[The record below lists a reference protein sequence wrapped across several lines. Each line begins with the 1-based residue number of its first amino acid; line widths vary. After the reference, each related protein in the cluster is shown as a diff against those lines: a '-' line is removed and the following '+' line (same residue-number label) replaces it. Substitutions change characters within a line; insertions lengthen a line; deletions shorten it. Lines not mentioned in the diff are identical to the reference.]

1 MSNAQIA
8 TTIAIL
14 AIIVGP
20 ILSVVGVLL
29 TVRFTRKSDKEEI
42 KVSEKDST
50 TAQFVALTEGYQAT
64 FEQLK
69 EDIAEAKAE
78 AASNKQET
86 ARLTIRVN
94 DLEKINAE
102 QKTTID
108 ENTKERDEILKY
120 LEEVVNMVPVPPGP
134 PPRPS
139 RWRVKSGV

>member
-1 MSNAQIA
+1 MSSNQIA
-8 TTIAIL
+8 TTIAI
-14 AIIVGP
+14 AAVFVGP
-20 ILSVVGVLL
+20 ILSVLGVLL

-78 AASNKQET
+78 AALNKQET

-120 LEEVVNMVPVPPGP
+120 LEEVVSLVPVPPGP

-139 RWRVKSGV
+139 RWRMKSGV